1 MLQSSVE
8 VRRRTECG
16 KTLTVA
22 SNCSCVKDISSI
34 SLMTEDCSPCKGAR
48 DCFWERL
55 PHERCSS
62 LRTCVNCRLCYL
74 LGCSQ
79 PKNNFVLLDWSPSG
93 LKFSFSNKHSC
104 CVHRG
109 VTLAIIVLILIDPT
123 LFCCLA
129 CSIFHFR

>member
-48 DCFWERL
+48 AIVSGRDF
-55 PHERCSS
+55 HMKDA
-62 LRTCVNCRLCYL
+62 LRF
-74 LGCSQ
+74 G
-79 PKNNFVLLDWSPSG
+79 P
-93 LKFSFSNKHSC
+93 
-104 CVHRG
+104 
-109 VTLAIIVLILIDPT
+109 A
-123 LFCCLA
+123 
-129 CSIFHFR
+129 